1 MSEEDQ
7 SCIYAANWRKLFG
20 KSIRETN
27 PNCGSDHLQTGF
39 LFRSMKKAFLDAFES
54 LGTFTHAEVD
64 YEKSIDN
71 ERRMLMLAS
80 RLNHFIK
87 SDAMR
92 KHENREPYTFIL
104 KTIAKNVK
112 SYFTRVNPDKIARTM
127 IGLTMS
133 LVFSKLSNDL
143 RDNRDQWSRLDPHEI
158 DFIERFIAIGVGESW
173 ELPGPYRFIDP
184 STEEARERAVRRF
197 MDEVASLHS
206 RVDTLILSS
215 KADANV
221 TQASRSRATAR
232 AAPNRDTSRAP
243 SFRF

>member
-1 MSEEDQ
+1 MSEVDQ

-27 PNCGSDHLQTGF
+27 PDCGSDHLQTGF
-39 LFRSMKKAFLDAFES
+39 LFRSMKKAFLDGFES
-54 LGTFTHAEVD
+54 LGSFTLAEVD

-80 RLNHFIK
+80 RLNHFIE

-92 KHENREPYTFIL
+92 KHENREQYMFIL
-104 KTIAKNVK
+104 ETIAKDVN
-112 SYFTRVNPDKIARTM
+112 SYFTRVKPDQTAKIM
-127 IGLTMS
+127 IGMTMS
-133 LVFSKLSNDL
+133 VVFSKLSYDL
-143 RDNRDQWSRLDPHEI
+143 RDNRDQWSTLDPHEI
-158 DFIERFIAIGVGESW
+158 DFIERFIAIGVGELW
-173 ELPGPYRFIDP
+173 EPPNPYILTDL
-184 STEEARERAVRRF
+184 STEEARERALHMF

-206 RVDTLILSS
+206 RVDALVLSS

-221 TQASRSRATAR
+221 TQAIRSRATAR
-232 AAPNRDTSRAP
+232 TAPNTSRAP